1 MRRDLHNHLP
11 DKITENV
18 NKLELEWKNLMVDIS
33 NVQEKA
39 QKSYEPYNSVASS
52 LENLAQNHNISLTN
66 PIQKD
71 FNQLVNL
78 SRYANN
84 KYYGNPDEGEEETVK
99 HYIVKLQ
106 LLELFDIEKVRN
118 KLGED
123 LDLLRYLEK
132 IDEDRFYDAYKPAID
147 ICSTKGGVWSNLDSP
162 SYQLLSRLKFRA
174 FEDTITSLKGTQD
187 TMANKVELL
196 FSLLN
201 SQRNGG
207 SGS

>member
-99 HYIVKLQ
+99 HYIVKL
-106 LLELFDIEKVRN
+106 
-118 KLGED
+118 
-123 LDLLRYLEK
+123 
-132 IDEDRFYDAYKPAID
+132 
-147 ICSTKGGVWSNLDSP
+147 
-162 SYQLLSRLKFRA
+162 
-174 FEDTITSLKGTQD
+174 
-187 TMANKVELL
+187 
-196 FSLLN
+196 
-201 SQRNGG
+201 
-207 SGS
+207 